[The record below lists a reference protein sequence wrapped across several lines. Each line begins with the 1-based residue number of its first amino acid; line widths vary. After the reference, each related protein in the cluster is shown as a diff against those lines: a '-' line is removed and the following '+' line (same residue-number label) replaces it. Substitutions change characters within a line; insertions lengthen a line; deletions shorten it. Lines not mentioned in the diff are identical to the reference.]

1 MDNNSDFTQRVDW
14 NQAPQRLLFLISFP
28 GQWFLQVTR
37 KSDGNLVNL
46 LMRGTN
52 EMRGHLGESKP
63 TLARDGPKTCHV
75 PTDPTIGV
83 FCPGT
88 TERPDPKGLVR
99 MRVSCAVC
107 VRDVSPCVMCL
118 NMWYFAF
125 LSSENAFAKTIC
137 GFSCLHHNF
146 LTLSRFSDM
155 LQ

>member
-1 MDNNSDFTQRVDW
+1 MELYLRNDTHLKNRWKHVDNNSDFTQRVDW

-46 LMRGTN
+46 LMSGTN

-63 TLARDGPKTCHV
+63 TLARDGLKTCHV
-75 PTDPTIGV
+75 PTDPTIRV

-88 TERPDPKGLVR
+88 TERPDPKGPAR

-107 VRDVSPCVMCL
+107 VRDV
-118 NMWYFAF
+118 
-125 LSSENAFAKTIC
+125 
-137 GFSCLHHNF
+137 FSVCHVFEHVVFCFPLE
-146 LTLSRFSDM
+146 
-155 LQ
+155 